1 MTPTSGQHLFN
12 VTVPSEW
19 TLSFDVKF
27 GPTVSSDWT
36 NILHVRGAS
45 NQEYF
50 PSVWQR
56 PNRHKLQVRFGE
68 VGSTYAEIN
77 SNPNKAS
84 GNVVSMEISL
94 QRDRWNA
101 DILSFKMDGV
111 LTGYPSPHTSDVLS
125 ACSSGGCPAHGS
137 PGDAKQVYLCRPGT
151 TCSDVEIRNLRFT
164 PGPAASGG

>member
-27 GPTVSSDWT
+27 GPTASSDWT

-45 NQEYF
+45 NQEHF